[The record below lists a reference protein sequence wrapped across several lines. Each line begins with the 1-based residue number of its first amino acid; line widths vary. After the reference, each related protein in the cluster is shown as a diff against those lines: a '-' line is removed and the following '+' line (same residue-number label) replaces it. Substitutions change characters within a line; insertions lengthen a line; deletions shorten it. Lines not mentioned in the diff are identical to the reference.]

1 MRKLDYLLPATAAV
15 LITTG
20 VILMMDRP
28 LLGDGTTG
36 VASVV
41 GLVGILVILFASR
54 RAAVQKAKKR

>member
-1 MRKLDYLLPATAAV
+1 MRKLDYLLPVTAAV

-20 VILMMDRP
+20 VILMIDGS
-28 LLGDGTTG
+28 LLGDSTTG

-54 RAAVQKAKKR
+54 RAAVQKAKKS

>member
-54 RAAVQKAKKR
+54 RAAVQKAKRR